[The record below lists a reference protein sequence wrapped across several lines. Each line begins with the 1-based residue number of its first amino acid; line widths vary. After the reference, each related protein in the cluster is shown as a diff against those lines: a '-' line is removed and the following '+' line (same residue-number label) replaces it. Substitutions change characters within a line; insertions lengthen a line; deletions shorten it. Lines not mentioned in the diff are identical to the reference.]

1 MNHWIFDC
9 SEISRLVSDSMDR
22 KLPLHQRLGIRFHL
36 LMCRHCTRY
45 RKQLLFLRR
54 AIRFP
59 SAAAADEKPS
69 ANLSDESRNRIK
81 QAIQN
86 HLT

>member
-1 MNHWIFDC
+1 MGHWIFDC

-22 KLPLHQRLGIRFHL
+22 TLPFRQRIGIRIHL

-45 RKQLLFLRR
+45 RKQLLFLRK

-59 SAAAADEKPS
+59 STTAADEKPS
-69 ANLSDESRNRIK
+69 ANLSDESCNRIK
-81 QAIQN
+81 RAIQN

>member
-1 MNHWIFDC
+1 MSHWIFDC

-22 KLPLHQRLGIRFHL
+22 KLPLHQRLGIRLHL

-45 RKQLLFLRR
+45 RKQLLFLRK

-59 SAAAADEKPS
+59 SATATDEKPS